1 MAEREMSNW
10 GNSGAKLM
18 LLGSLLLIFGVL
30 AGILGVL
37 AVFAAPHPAGT
48 PPNFMLLIIG
58 IGLLAA
64 GAIFGLL
71 GGFFNGIDLALYPED
86 WRPSA

>member
-48 PPNFMLLIIG
+48 PPNFILLVIG
-58 IGLLAA
+58 IVLLAK

-71 GGFFNGIDLALYPED
+71 GGLFNAVDLSLDPDDGLPA
-86 WRPSA
+86 A